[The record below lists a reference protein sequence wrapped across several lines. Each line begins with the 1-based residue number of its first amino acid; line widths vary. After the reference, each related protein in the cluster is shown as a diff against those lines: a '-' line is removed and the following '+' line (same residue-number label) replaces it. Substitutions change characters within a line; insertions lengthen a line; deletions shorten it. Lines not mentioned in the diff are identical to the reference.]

1 VIPSST
7 NPPSSHAP
15 LLILSPSPHPH
26 NPTTQISDL
35 QAHIEDWKKTELR
48 LKLKVASLKNDTAF
62 EWYRLKAAKPAL
74 LAKKKFNHTVDPAD
88 VVTIGVQ
95 GPGPNVAPAVG
106 EADAA
111 DAAKAAAVQGSRPQA
126 AIASEEG
133 AASLP
138 ATKAI
143 SASSASKAS
152 AVLLLD
158 TRAKGSHSLG
168 GAAAADAEACK
179 TACLTGKVTDGTPLP
194 GPCYATHFVGGA
206 CYFEGLAPGGDANVD
221 AEAAHGHA
229 CAALTLAAEKG
240 VVSWVLPAKYAAA
253 AAACG
258 KGKAATPLAGLDG
271 TLPAGTS
278 SFAQKAAEAAAPG
291 PSAQPLAESSSAAA
305 GAPAAAPSSKAAPAA
320 KKQPSLRRR
329 LLQAGAAP
337 ASTPPTVIEQMMK
350 TAAVV
355 TSPDPKAA
363 AAAWVAD
370 DEAAAEAEEAE
381 DDGEWDEEEEVAE
394 DEEEEVAEDE
404 EEEVAE
410 DEEEEV
416 AEDEEEEEAA
426 EDEEEEAGEELA
438 EDEAWVEEEE
448 EEEGGPAAEAAEAG
462 EEGEEE
468 WADAEEGEEAA
479 EEGEEAAEEGEEATE
494 EGEEATEE
502 EWAAE
507 EDADQ
512 SAEYA
517 DAVVEGEGAEAAEV
531 AQAAADDDSAT
542 AAPAATA
549 ADAAVKPTMRR
560 FARRL
565 AQTGGILPDPHGGP
579 AHGLNNV
586 ANAGAELTI
595 NGTANSL
602 AAAVEAIRTVALT
615 TSHGVH
621 ALVDLPLDAGGALG
635 GGVGDGVRAMGV
647 GVRSRMY
654 ATREGHAASPQTAD
668 RYESAATAEKV
679 AGLRASN
686 QVAAGGLLAP
696 ADYAAMGSGARVG
709 QSVSMPAT
717 GGTEMGTQAVSAG
730 SSGPLVA
737 AEGGGGSAPAAAP
750 AAAAPKPTPSPE
762 AVAAAKAAGPQPRIL
777 ALGAASALPSTDASI
792 YLGTVANV
800 ASADECAALCSAHA
814 AGADNTLGRS
824 VRVSPFAGTALGE
837 VAGYMAVS
845 PGTLAT
851 DCVAASYYSAA
862 KSNAGGAATA
872 ADAARVGHVCDL
884 WAGLPAGNPAVAGGQ
899 ASLLEFHPEPEGS
912 DDSMAMVLVDRWD
925 ALTAATA
932 P

>member
-1 VIPSST
+1 M
-7 NPPSSHAP
+7 
-15 LLILSPSPHPH
+15 
-26 NPTTQISDL
+26 
-35 QAHIEDWKKTELR
+35 
-48 LKLKVASLKNDTAF
+48 ASLKNDTAF

-74 LAKKKFNHTVDPAD
+74 LAKKKFNHTVDQD

-95 GPGPNVAPAVG
+95 ETGPVNAPA
-106 EADAA
+106 ADAA

-404 EEEVAE
+404 EEE
-410 DEEEEV
+410 
-416 AEDEEEEEAA
+416 EAA

-438 EDEAWVEEEE
+438 EDEAGVAEEE
-448 EEEGGPAAEAAEAG
+448 EEEGGPEAEAA